1 MKVCIILNGEINNY
15 DKTKEVILREKYDY
29 IIGADGGCNH
39 LYKMDITPEY
49 IIGDL
54 DSIDKD
60 LVEYYK
66 SKNVLFKTYPSH
78 KDETDS
84 EICVHLAKELEAK
97 KIDFYGSLGGRID
110 HTLANIGLLH
120 YVREMNME
128 PRIITSEEEVIIV
141 KNEEVTLYG
150 KKGDTISIIP
160 IMSDA
165 NNITLKNLE
174 YPLNN
179 GKIGYLSSLG
189 ISNVMSKDEC
199 SIKVEDGYV
208 LIIRNYDVKHL

>member
-1 MKVCIILNGEINNY
+1 MKICIILNGEVKNHQ
-15 DKTKEVILREKYDY
+15 KTKEIILKEKYDY

-39 LYKMDITPEY
+39 LFKMGIIPDY

-60 LVEYYK
+60 LIDFYK
-66 SKNVLFKTYPSH
+66 NKNIKFKKYPSH

-84 EICVHLAKELEAK
+84 EICVYLAKELGAK
-97 KIDFYGSLGGRID
+97 EIDFYASLGGRID

-120 YVREMNME
+120 YVRCMNIK

-141 KNEEVTLYG
+141 KNEEIILTG

-160 IMSDA
+160 IMKDA

-179 GKIGYLSSLG
+179 DTIGYLSSLG
-189 ISNVMSKDEC
+189 ISNVMLDDEC
-199 SIKVEDGYV
+199 SIRIEDGYALV
-208 LIIRNYDVKHL
+208 VRNYNIKHL